1 MIESGWRSNNRL
13 QRAALLAAAEPDRWT
28 AQAIFENSA
37 TGYSRIH
44 GDPLTDDL
52 CLREVVEDDLAWFF
66 DFQLDPDANYMAAFI
81 ARDPTDRDAFTA
93 HWIKIL
99 ANPTNIIRTIV
110 FDGQVVG
117 SVSSY
122 EESGKP
128 EVTYWIGRAYWGKGI
143 GTRALTAFL
152 AQVNTT
158 RPIYAR
164 VAQDNL
170 GSRRI
175 LEKCGF
181 QVIGETEGF
190 ANARGKVIEEL
201 LLELPANEKDGKD

>member
-1 MIESGWRSNNRL
+1 M
-13 QRAALLAAAEPDRWT
+13 
-28 AQAIFENSA
+28 
-37 TGYSRIH
+37 
-44 GDPLTDDL
+44 TDDL
-52 CLREVVEDDLAWFF
+52 YLREVLEDDLALFF

-81 ARDPTDRDAFTA
+81 ARDPTDREAFTA
-93 HWIKIL
+93 HWNKIM

-143 GTRALTAFL
+143 GTRALAAFL

-170 GSRRI
+170 GSSRV

-181 QVIGETEGF
+181 KVIGETRGF
-190 ANARGKVIEEL
+190 AKARGEEIDEL
-201 LLELPANEKDGKD
+201 LLELPANEKDEGH

>member
-1 MIESGWRSNNRL
+1 MKNNL
-13 QRAALLAAAEPDRWT
+13 M
-28 AQAIFENSA
+28 
-37 TGYSRIH
+37 
-44 GDPLTDDL
+44 TDDL
-52 CLREVVEDDLAWFF
+52 QLREVVEDDLASFF
-66 DFQLDPDANYMAAFI
+66 DFQLDPDANYMAAVT
-81 ARDPTDRDAFTA
+81 ARDPTDRAAFTA
-93 HWIKIL
+93 HWKKIM

-110 FDGQVVG
+110 CDGQVVG

-164 VAQDNL
+164 VARDNL

-181 QVIGETEGF
+181 QVIGETKGF
-190 ANARGKVIEEL
+190 ANARGEEIEEL
-201 LLELPANEKDGKD
+201 LLVLS

>member
-1 MIESGWRSNNRL
+1 MANE
-13 QRAALLAAAEPDRWT
+13 APLLT
-28 AQAIFENSA
+28 AQATFEHSA
-37 TGYSRIH
+37 TDYSRTH
-44 GDPLTDDL
+44 DDPMTDDL
-52 CLREVVEDDLAWFF
+52 RLREVVEDDLVMFF
-66 DFQLDPDANYMAAFI
+66 DFQLDPDANYMAAFT
-81 ARDPTDRDAFTA
+81 ARDPTDREAFTA
-93 HWIKIL
+93 HWNKIM
-99 ANPTNIIRTIV
+99 ADPTNIIRTIV
-110 FDGQVVG
+110 CDGRVVG

-152 AQVNTT
+152 EQVNTR

-164 VAQDNL
+164 VARDNL

-181 QVIGETEGF
+181 HVIGETKGF
-190 ANARGKVIEEL
+190 AKARGEEIEEL
-201 LLELPANEKDGKD
+201 LLELPANEKDDRR